1 MKKGFKVKF
10 IGTLTREREFFIYAK
25 DEKEAEQKCFEM
37 KNNREIEFDTDLSDF
52 DFDSIDY
59 SIKEIINN

>member
-1 MKKGFKVKF
+1 MEKEFKVKF
-10 IGTLTREREFFIYAK
+10 IGTLTREREYFIYAK

-37 KNNREIEFDTDLSDF
+37 KNNRDIELDRNLPDF
-52 DFDSIDY
+52 NFDSIDY